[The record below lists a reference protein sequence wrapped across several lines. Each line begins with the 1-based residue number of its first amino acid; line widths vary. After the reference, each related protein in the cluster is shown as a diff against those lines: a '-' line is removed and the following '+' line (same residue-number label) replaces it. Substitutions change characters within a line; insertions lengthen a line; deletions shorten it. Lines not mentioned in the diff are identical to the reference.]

1 MGSGGVCSIQK
12 KKERKGKKK
21 LIGKESHERDIRLHF
36 SRKFS
41 VRAQTYRKFG
51 ACTLKLRAADTRMGR
66 RLTR

>member
-1 MGSGGVCSIQK
+1 MGYRIGRRLFHSKK
-12 KKERKGKKK
+12 KKEEKGKKK

-51 ACTLKLRAADTRMGR
+51 ARTLNSEQQTLVW
-66 RLTR
+66 